1 MNTQLKKKVLARE
14 FCIRKNMKYPV
25 NTIEKLGEVNPSDFQ
40 MEMMSDFS
48 IINLKEK
55 AVNFF

>member
-1 MNTQLKKKVLARE
+1 
-14 FCIRKNMKYPV
+14 MKYPV

-40 MEMMSDFS
+40 MENISDFS
-48 IINLKEK
+48 IINLHEK

>member
-25 NTIEKLGEVNPSDFQ
+25 KKLGEVNPSDFQ

-48 IINLKEK
+48 IINLHEK